1 MIFLETSFLVGL
13 NVEKDKHHKKA
24 TEIMKEI
31 ENKEKVISEMTIY
44 ETLTVLRKKN
54 QDDKKLKEVYKNLVT
69 SDDIT
74 VFEDIIY
81 YKQALENTFINPIG
95 FFDNL
100 SHVVMINNDI
110 EQIISFDPD
119 FDIFEDIKRIH

>member
-13 NVEKDKHHKKA
+13 FVEKDNNHNKSL
-24 TEIMKEI
+24 EII
-31 ENKEKVISEMTIY
+31 ENIEENQAVISEMVIY

-54 QDDKKLKEVYKNLVT
+54 QDNEKIMDVYNRLT
-69 SDDIT
+69 EMN
-74 VFEDIIY
+74 VFEDVIY
-81 YKQALENTFINPIG
+81 YEQALRDTFVNSVG

-110 EQIISFDPD
+110 EQIVSFDPD
-119 FDIFEDIKRIH
+119 FDMFEDIKRIY